1 MASFKLFAE
10 LPKELRD
17 AIWDYASQRNLAG
30 VQIFELRT
38 PKPTEDGETSDPMVS
53 GTRPPRQQLDAPSR
67 SKCFPALDGS
77 PGTSNVSRYMADIG
91 LWTACK
97 ESRDVMEKTAQRTE
111 IILEKQPK
119 KDYYCFWDMEYLP
132 EYNIPAI
139 FRCSTSQQLLAQP
152 YADLFVIQP
161 SKIEDINWSQVAR
174 DIRKQLEPSGF
185 RLPINI
191 GIEWNVEWGIK
202 DNYDDFDVLC
212 QAFRDIHA
220 QLWIIDHNLKRRGD
234 IGKNKINSGTK
245 VFYACDRRL
254 IEVYWENQPLEHWRY
269 IQPPE
274 RRRRYAREH
283 ESSTGLARDLHSTA
297 EDDLSD
303 WRLYGQYG
311 EDEDRRFNCEV
322 KLLGWDDL

>member
-17 AIWDYASQRNLAG
+17 TIWDYASQRNLAG

-38 PKPTEDGETSDPMVS
+38 AKPTEDGEASDPMVS

-91 LWTACK
+91 LWTA
-97 ESRDVMEKTAQRTE
+97 
-111 IILEKQPK
+111 
-119 KDYYCFWDMEYLP
+119 Y
-132 EYNIPAI
+132 
-139 FRCSTSQQLLAQP
+139 
-152 YADLFVIQP
+152 LFVIQP

-245 VFYACDRRL
+245 VFYACDRRF
-254 IEVYWENQPLEHWRY
+254 IEVYWKNQPLEHWRY

-283 ESSTGLARDLHSTA
+283 ESSIGLARDLHSTA
-297 EDDLSD
+297 EDDISD

-311 EDEDRRFNCEV
+311 EDEDRRFNYEV